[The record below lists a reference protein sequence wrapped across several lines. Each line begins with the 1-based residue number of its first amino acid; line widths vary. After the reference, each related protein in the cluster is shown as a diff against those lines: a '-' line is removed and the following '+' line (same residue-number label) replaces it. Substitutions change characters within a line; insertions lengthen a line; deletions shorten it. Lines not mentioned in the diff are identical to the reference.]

1 MEQCF
6 PVCVVEKTRDFPTC
20 CFFFEVSDV
29 LFFFY
34 LMVDEDE
41 GGDGSDDYIDV
52 SYCIT
57 TVLIMIHPDI
67 KSLSMFYAL
76 QRTALIL

>member
-1 MEQCF
+1 
-6 PVCVVEKTRDFPTC
+6 
-20 CFFFEVSDV
+20 
-29 LFFFY
+29 
-34 LMVDEDE
+34 MVDEDE